1 MCDYKYCF
9 QDVVIKWLSTF
20 LEARIFLNSSI
31 NGMLQKRIIP
41 PCEKILVDGRN
52 PVPVFLLGD
61 PTYPLL
67 PFLLKEFSGGGRNER
82 EKFFNY
88 KLSSARIPIEN
99 SFRRLT
105 HYSPVLL
112 FYIPW
117 KHQKSFGFSDVFRGY
132 RKANPGC
139 NELKT
144 RFRCLQRAM
153 DVKLDT
159 LPQVIYLCFILHNY
173 YENKKENLPDQNLM
187 SALSFEKT
195 AQSLTISLTYGER
208 VNENTAISIR
218 NTLTLYF
225 E

>member
-9 QDVVIKWLSTF
+9 QDVVIKWLGSVQ
-20 LEARIFLNSSI
+20 EARIFLNSSI
-31 NGMLQKRIIP
+31 NRMLQKKNNTTLWKDI
-41 PCEKILVDGRN
+41 GRWN
-52 PVPVFLLGD
+52 PVPVLLLGD

-67 PFLLKEFSGGGRNER
+67 PFLLKEFSVGGRNER
-82 EKFFNY
+82 EKFFSY

-99 SFRRLT
+99 SFHRLT
-105 HYSPVLL
+105 HHSPVLL

-117 KHQKSFGFSDVFRGY
+117 KHQKTFGFSVFRGY

-139 NELKT
+139 NGLKA

-173 YENKKENLPDQNLM
+173 YENKKENLPDQNLT
-187 SALSFEKT
+187 SVLSFEKR
-195 AQSLTISLTYGER
+195 AQLLTISLTCGEG